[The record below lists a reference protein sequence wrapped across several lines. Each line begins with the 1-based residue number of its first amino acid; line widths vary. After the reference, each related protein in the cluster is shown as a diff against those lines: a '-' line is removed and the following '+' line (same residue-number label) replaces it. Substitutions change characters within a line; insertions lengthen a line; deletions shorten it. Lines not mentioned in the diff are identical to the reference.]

1 MRDSQRRLYGLELF
15 QFANIEPVN
24 PEQRLDEVPI
34 RVTLAEGSHRRVNF
48 GSGTL
53 QTVTVANSLT
63 PGSIFNA
70 SNIDVMTIGLA
81 LVAGLALPFW
91 LQWLVFAALAIVS
104 LVVFRQRI
112 YAHLRPGAEGTIQDG
127 VDGELAIAVASIPPG
142 ASGGVMLRGTRW
154 TGRNQGNVVIPA
166 GASCRVERRQGLI
179 LDVRLEKSGTSD

>member
-1 MRDSQRRLYGLELF
+1 MPWWGW
-15 QFANIEPVN
+15 ITV
-24 PEQRLDEVPI
+24 
-34 RVTLAEGSHRRVNF
+34 
-48 GSGTL
+48 GTL
-53 QTVTVANSLT
+53 LLVAE
-63 PGSIFNA
+63 I
-70 SNIDVMTIGLA
+70 TIVDLEFYLVFLGVSALAVGLA

-91 LQWLVFAALAIVS
+91 LQWLAFAALAIVS

-142 ASGGVMLRGTRW
+142 ASGGVMLHGTRW

>member
-1 MRDSQRRLYGLELF
+1 MPWWGW
-15 QFANIEPVN
+15 ITV
-24 PEQRLDEVPI
+24 
-34 RVTLAEGSHRRVNF
+34 
-48 GSGTL
+48 GTL
-53 QTVTVANSLT
+53 LLVAE
-63 PGSIFNA
+63 I
-70 SNIDVMTIGLA
+70 TIVDLEFYLVFLGVSALAVGLA